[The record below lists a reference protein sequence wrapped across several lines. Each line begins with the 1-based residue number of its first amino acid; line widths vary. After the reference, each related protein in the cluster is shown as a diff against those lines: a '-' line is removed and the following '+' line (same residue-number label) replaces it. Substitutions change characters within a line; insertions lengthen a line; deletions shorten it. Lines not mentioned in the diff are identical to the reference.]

1 MALHQT
7 AGLLL
12 ARSVLQCTAGVAS
25 AQHST
30 ALKEQQALLKVC
42 RTMTA
47 AGAVPLPAS
56 ERPSA
61 M

>member
-47 AGAVPLPAS
+47 AGAVPLPV
-56 ERPSA
+56 
-61 M
+61 